1 MGKISFEQKYNI
13 DNNMIHFSEL
23 YKAKDI
29 DVYFPLDGVYAFDS
43 ESCFTTP
50 NTKIVNGEEIKI
62 EPFLRVKSGLKDK
75 LIPNPEFN
83 TDVKVYAWFIANTKS
98 DKVIYGEDLKD
109 FIPTM
114 VDIIKRQKV
123 NITQYTKSIKAKFF
137 IHNLKWDLEFLK
149 YTLLEECGYNYWVR
163 PLIKSGTKINTLAVQ
178 PKGTISIVES
188 NNEVYS
194 ARVVADEPYKVGNK
208 HYNIELTF
216 IDSFKILAM
225 SLDSIAK
232 DVIDIEPMY
241 YKMSE
246 EYDYDTHR
254 PKGYQLSDFEKAYG
268 YNDVYILKEFINQF
282 YSKANTEQ
290 YTASGI
296 AFEDYLKRVYK
307 KDNLKDNY
315 AEFIKDY
322 PDLTNNPLISKA
334 IDASYNGGWTQ
345 ANKKYLNIDLEFENG
360 VVAIDF
366 NSSYPSV
373 VLNNVLPYGEPRLCK
388 REVSKEECTKKGYQ
402 LRLFKVCFD
411 GFKNKGE
418 GDTIGHIK
426 NTADNIIYKNDKS
439 SKYLDTNF
447 IDGVP
452 VGSSNPSDGY
462 SYSKYY
468 WDFELENILKYVDF
482 YIKETD
488 DSLGIPLLTGEVIK
502 GYHISETVLF
512 KGKVGHFAEAVKYW
526 TDVKIK
532 AKKEGNK
539 ALYHFAKLMLNSF
552 TGKMA
557 SDSKRKRRELVLDG
571 DGTMHFRDIKDK
583 EGNVSC
589 YNESKKYYKAF
600 TSAITAY
607 ARCNLR
613 DTMYEIG
620 YDNILYFDTDSL
632 YTTLTAEEVKAKLGD
647 KLHPT
652 DLGKLDIETEYIR
665 FKTLGAKKYIV
676 LGRKYREKT
685 KKGKNGYQYYDKKA
699 KKYLP
704 HPYDTICKCSG
715 LPKDVAN
722 TIEFEDFELN
732 KTFRGKKTKVAVKG
746 GYALLEGDFTLT
758 DLATYSTNA

>member
-1 MGKISFEQKYNI
+1 MVMSKISIEQKYNI
-13 DNNMIHFSEL
+13 DNNMVHFSEL

-29 DVYFPLDGVYAFDS
+29 EVYFPLDGVYAFDS

-50 NTKIVNGEEIKI
+50 NTKVVDGKEIKI
-62 EPFLRVKSGLKDK
+62 EPFLRVKGGLKDK

-123 NITQYTKSIKAKFF
+123 EITQYTKAIKVKFF

-149 YTLLEECGYNYWVR
+149 YTLLEECGYSYWVR

-188 NNEVYS
+188 ANTVYS
-194 ARVVADEPYKVGNK
+194 AKIVADEPYKVGNK
-208 HYNIELTF
+208 QYNIELNF
-216 IDSFKILAM
+216 LDSFKILSK
-225 SLDSIAK
+225 SLGTIAEE
-232 DVIDIEPMY
+232 VIDIDPMY

-254 PKGYQLSDFEKAYG
+254 PNGYQLSDFEKAYG

-296 AFEDYLKRVYK
+296 AFDDYLKRVYK
-307 KDNLKDNY
+307 KDKLEDNY
-315 AEFIKDY
+315 AEFLKDY
-322 PDLTNNPLISKA
+322 PDLTNNVLISKA

-345 ANKKYLNIDLEFENG
+345 ANKKYLGLPLEFKNG
-360 VVAIDF
+360 AVSIDI
-366 NSSYPSV
+366 NSSYSSV
-373 VLNNVLPYGEPRLCK
+373 VVNSMLPYGEPRLCN
-388 REVSKEECTKKGYQ
+388 REVSKEECLKKGYQ

-426 NTADNIIYKNDKS
+426 NTADNIIYNKDAN
-439 SKYLDTNF
+439 SKYLDTNI

-452 VGSSNPSDGY
+452 RGSSNPSNGY
-462 SYSKYY
+462 SYTKYY

-482 YIKETD
+482 YIQEMD
-488 DSLGIPLLTGEVIK
+488 CSLGLPLPSGEIVK

-512 KGKVGHFAEAVKYW
+512 KGRIGHFAEAVKYW
-526 TDVKIK
+526 TYVKIK
-532 AKKEGNK
+532 AKKEGNN

-571 DGTMHFRDIKDK
+571 DGVMHFRDIKDK

-620 YDNILYFDTDSL
+620 YNNVLYFDTDSI

-647 KLHPT
+647 RIHPT
-652 DLGKLDIETEYIR
+652 DLGKWDIELEYR
-665 FKTLGAKKYIV
+665 QFKTLGAKKYIV
-676 LGRKYREKT
+676 LGRDYKEKT
-685 KKGKNGYQYYDKKA
+685 KTTKKGYQYYDKKA

-704 HPYDTICKCSG
+704 HPFETKCKCSG
-715 LPKDVAN
+715 LPKSVAD

-732 KTFRGKKTKVAVKG
+732 KTFRGKKVKTAVKG
-746 GYALLEGDFTLT
+746 GYALMEGDFTLT
-758 DLATYSTNA
+758 DLITYNK